1 MMSSVRSWTIARQ
14 IALLIAAA
22 LFLLSAGNMVVT
34 FAGPP
39 PRAAPF
45 RLSDIPPLIRGG
57 GRLPP
62 DRQLAMNGYAPDF
75 SARPNE
81 TRRPAAEARLAAM
94 LGAPADAVRV
104 ATSQQMRP
112 PPPGSARLPE
122 QFEGNFSI
130 GLAERNGLWHI
141 LRSAPAPLFTA
152 WHRTTLVI
160 TLTLAALLAL
170 IAAGITKGIVRPIR
184 RLAEEAD
191 QVWLD
196 GRRGAI
202 TIGGPPEVAHLART
216 IAAMRDRFANVVEN
230 RTMMLAAIAHDM
242 ASPLTRLEFQVAKLP
257 DATRREAE
265 ADLAELSAMIS
276 SILDFAKGQQRLHSE
291 PVDLVALIRDVI
303 ARRDRLDAP
312 LGMEIAPA
320 AAWVRGDQIALRR
333 LVDNLASNA
342 QRYAGG
348 GLIEVETH
356 AQEVRL
362 VMLDDGPGFP
372 PELSERLFEPFFR
385 IEASRNRDTAGTGLG
400 LATARAIAEAH
411 GGTLEARN
419 RPVAGA
425 IFLLT
430 LPALEG
436 ALDPR

>member
-1 MMSSVRSWTIARQ
+1 MISSVRSWTIARQ
-14 IALLIAAA
+14 LGLLIAAA
-22 LFLLSAGNMVVT
+22 LFLLSAGNMIVT

-45 RLSDIPPLIRGG
+45 RLTDIPALIQGN

-62 DRQLAMNGYAPDF
+62 DRQLTMNGYAPYF
-75 SARPNE
+75 SARPGE
-81 TRRPAAEARLAAM
+81 SRRPDVEERLAAL
-94 LGAPADAVRV
+94 LGVPSDAVRV
-104 ATSQQMRP
+104 ATSQKMRP
-112 PPPGSARLPE
+112 PPPGSTRLPE

-130 GLAERNGLWHI
+130 GVAERSGLWHI

-191 QVWLD
+191 QAWLD

-202 TIGGPPEVAHLART
+202 TVGGPPEVAHLART
-216 IAAMRDRFANVVEN
+216 IAAMRDRFVSVVEN

-257 DATRREAE
+257 DAARREAE

-276 SILDFAKGQQRLHSE
+276 SILDFAKGQQQLHSAA
-291 PVDLVALIRDVI
+291 VDMVALTHDVA

-312 LGMEIAPA
+312 IGIGITPTE
-320 AAWVRGDQIALRR
+320 AWVRGDQVALRR
-333 LVDNLASNA
+333 LVDNLVSNA

-348 GLIEVETH
+348 GLIQIEVH
-356 AQEVRL
+356 GQDLRL
-362 VMLDDGPGFP
+362 AMLDDGPGFP
-372 PELSERLFEPFFR
+372 PELSGRLFEPFFR
-385 IEASRNRDTAGTGLG
+385 VEASRNRDTAGTGLG

-419 RPVAGA
+419 RPVAGSV
-425 IFLLT
+425 FVLT

-436 ALDPR
+436 PAAPH